1 MFKAYGSH
9 IHSGLCVASDRAD
22 IGDLTDMEVPMNS
35 LLKRIARDISETLAG
50 AKLTDEERYVAR
62 SSDTADVE
70 RRMRELERGQSSRS
84 I

>member
-1 MFKAYGSH
+1 
-9 IHSGLCVASDRAD
+9 
-22 IGDLTDMEVPMNS
+22 MNS
-35 LLKRIARDISETLAG
+35 LLKRIAKDISETLTG
-50 AKLTDEERYVAR
+50 PKLTDEERYVAR

>member
-1 MFKAYGSH
+1 
-9 IHSGLCVASDRAD
+9 
-22 IGDLTDMEVPMNS
+22 MNS
-35 LLKRIARDISETLAG
+35 LLQRIAKDISETLAG
-50 AKLTDEERYVAR
+50 SKLTDEERYVAR